1 MNKSA
6 DMKLEVLAHNLHA
19 HCTKN
24 GIPYIMAATS
34 DLDGRTLRTAN
45 GTVTDV
51 IELMSVLLVQ
61 MSEDTGNDLNELLA
75 YLNLSAHHA
84 QDVYRRNNN
93 SQKE

>member
-1 MNKSA
+1 MNKTA
-6 DMKLEVLAHNLHA
+6 DMKLEVLAHDLHA

-24 GIPYIMAATS
+24 NIPYILAATS

-61 MSEDTGNDLNELLA
+61 MSEDTGNDLSELLA
-75 YLNLSAHHA
+75 YLNLSARHA
-84 QDVYRRNNN
+84 QKVYRNNN
-93 SQKE
+93 SRKE

>member
-1 MNKSA
+1 MDLNA
-6 DMKLEVLAHNLHA
+6 DKKLEVLVHDLHA

-24 GIPYIMAATS
+24 DIPYIMAATS

-51 IELMSVLLVQ
+51 IGLMSVLLVQ

-75 YLNLSAHHA
+75 YLSMSARHA
-84 QDVYRRNNN
+84 QDVYRNNN
-93 SQKE
+93 SRKE